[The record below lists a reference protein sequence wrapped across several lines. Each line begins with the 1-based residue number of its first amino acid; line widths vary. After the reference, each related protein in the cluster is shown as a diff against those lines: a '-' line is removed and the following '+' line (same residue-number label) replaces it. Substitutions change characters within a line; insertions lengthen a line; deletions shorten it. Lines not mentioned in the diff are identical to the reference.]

1 MAVEKI
7 EYETVN
13 LDVATEEK
21 SNEQRELRLR
31 ETVALV
37 AEGIRNAGV
46 VLELAVAEIGACCF
60 SELTVSAT
68 WYPDPGEFGEDRQTE
83 VLHRRSQGNRW
94 IRHPHMQ
101 TDAWMMSPADV
112 LILPNSLSLGDP
124 PSRQLL
130 EPLWCKFRRSR

>member
-7 EYETVN
+7 EYETVS

-60 SELTVSAT
+60 SKSTVSAT
-68 WYPDPGEFGEDRQTE
+68 WYPDPGEFGEDRQTV
-83 VLHRRSQGNRW
+83 VLHRRNQRNR
-94 IRHPHMQ
+94 
-101 TDAWMMSPADV
+101 
-112 LILPNSLSLGDP
+112 
-124 PSRQLL
+124 
-130 EPLWCKFRRSR
+130 